1 MEKKIIGIVIC
12 LLLITTI
19 LPMSAMAGDETNPE
33 ISDKT
38 GDALTRID
46 FQKAWFSEDSTTSE
60 YLYVTI
66 RVSLLQPKYPGTLFN
81 EVYWTMN
88 NVNYLV
94 SGGLGKYLDGVNELY
109 VVAGAARIFGVY
121 TAIIGSMDIKNS
133 TITCKIPKSLIG
145 NPHVGDILTKT
156 CAGSSQRT
164 PFMEK
169 LGWDAG
175 FRTQLFQSLGIPSL
189 CWMDRAPD
197 NGYGKNYTILY

>member
-1 MEKKIIGIVIC
+1 MKKKIIGIVIC

-19 LPMSAMAGDETNPE
+19 LPITAMAGDETNPE

-94 SGGLGKYLDGVNELY
+94 SGGLGKYLGGVNELY

-121 TAIIGSMDIKNS
+121 TEITGSMDIKNS

-145 NPHVGDILTKT
+145 NPHPGDILAKT